1 MTINAVR
8 VTPIAFRDPPLL
20 NVVGIHEPYAL
31 RAIVEVE
38 SSDGAL
44 GLGETYGD
52 SAMLAGLRTV
62 QEHLVGLDP
71 FDLNGLRAV
80 IGRHLTAGGDEGLSV
95 APGTLRRNLPS
106 KVGAA
111 FEVAFLDLQGQL
123 LQRPLVD
130 LLGGA
135 VRDRV
140 PYSAYLFYKLA
151 RHQGWAPE
159 HDDPWGEALDPDG
172 IVAQA
177 RRMRDVHGFASIKLK
192 AGVLEP
198 ELEVATMQALAAAF
212 PGTPLRIDP
221 NGGWSVA
228 TSVRL
233 ARELAGVLEYLED
246 PTPGLEGMAAVA
258 RHVDVPLATNMVVT
272 AFEHLPAGL
281 RLGSAQVILADHHYW
296 GGLRPTQHLATICDT
311 WGLGLSMHSNSHL
324 GISLAAMTHLA
335 ASVPNL
341 TYACDTHYPWQED
354 EVIEGGKLRF
364 EDGALPL
371 PSGPGLGVRL
381 DRDALARLHE
391 QYLRCGIRDRDD
403 VTEMR
408 KYRPDWTGSLP
419 RF

>member
-1 MTINAVR
+1 MTVTAVR

-31 RAIVEVE
+31 RSIVEVE
-38 SSDGAL
+38 SGDGL
-44 GLGETYGD
+44 VGLGETYGD
-52 SAMLAGLRTV
+52 SAMLAGLHAMRD
-62 QEHLVGLDP
+62 QLLGLDP
-71 FDLNGLRAV
+71 FDLNGLRAR
-80 IGRHLTAGGDEGLSV
+80 IRSRLRPGGDEGLSV
-95 APGTLRRNLPS
+95 APGTLRRNLPA
-106 KVGAA
+106 KVEAA

-123 LQRPLVD
+123 LRRPLVD

-135 VRDRV
+135 VRERV

-151 RHQGWAPE
+151 RHQGAGHE

-172 IVAQA
+172 VVTQA
-177 RRMRDVHGFASIKLK
+177 RRMCALHGFTSIKLK

-198 ELEVATMQALAAAF
+198 EREIETMLALADTF
-212 PGTPLRIDP
+212 PSLPLRIDP

-228 TSVRL
+228 TSLRVAQAL
-233 ARELAGVLEYLED
+233 EGTLEYLED
-246 PTPGLEGMAAVA
+246 PTPGLEGMAEVA
-258 RHVDVPLATNMVVT
+258 RHLDVPLATNMVIT
-272 AFEHLPAGL
+272 AFEHLEDGL

-296 GGLRPTQHLATICDT
+296 GGLRATQHLATICRT

-324 GISLAAMTHLA
+324 GISLAAMTHVA
-335 ASVPNL
+335 ASLPEL
-341 TYACDTHYPWQED
+341 SYACDTHYPWQDE
-354 EVIEGGKLRF
+354 EVIEGGRLRF
-364 EDGALPL
+364 EGGALAL

-403 VTEMR
+403 VAQMR
-408 KYRPDWTGSLP
+408 RYRPDWTGALP